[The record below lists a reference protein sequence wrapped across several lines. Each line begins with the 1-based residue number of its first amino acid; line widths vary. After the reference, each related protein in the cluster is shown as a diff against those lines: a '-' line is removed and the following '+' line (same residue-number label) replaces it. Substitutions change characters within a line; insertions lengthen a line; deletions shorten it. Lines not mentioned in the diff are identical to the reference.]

1 MVSKST
7 WTGSTRIKSVQRFL
21 ELQNKVSKAYIGMF
35 ESWIKDGVVIEKTLE
50 ELDADGEW
58 TELPH
63 FGVISDSETTPVRMV
78 IRGDAKDAGRYS
90 TNDWLL
96 KGPNVIPLIPTILTH
111 IRAKKQFMV
120 ADISKA
126 FVQIQLSEED

>member
-1 MVSKST
+1 MVSKNT
-7 WTGSTRIKSVQRFL
+7 WTGSTRIKSVQRL
-21 ELQNKVSKAYIGMF
+21 LKLQNEVSKAYIGMF

-63 FGVISDSETTPVRMV
+63 FGVINDSETTPVRMV
-78 IRGDAKDAGRYS
+78 ITGDAKDAGRYS

-96 KGPNVIPLIPTILTH
+96 KGSNVIPLIPTILTH
-111 IRAKKQFMV
+111 I
-120 ADISKA
+120 
-126 FVQIQLSEED
+126 